1 MLRQRRARTNGDG
14 NGNGNGH
21 RPRPVVLSRDELD
34 VVLAACRRYRQSVPV
49 YLASSQPEL
58 RLIQSVIRKLR

>member
-1 MLRQRRARTNGDG
+1 
-14 NGNGNGH
+14 
-21 RPRPVVLSRDELD
+21 VVLSRDELT

-58 RLIQSVIRKLR
+58 RLLRSAMRKLS